1 MGEEPRTGGTQ
12 VTDQGTREPAEIRS
26 DIEATRRELGDT
38 VETLAAKADVKA
50 QAQKKVAR
58 VRQSVDARR
67 RKLMGKVRQAT
78 PDSAGSAASGAATKA
93 RENPVSIGL
102 VGAFVVGL
110 LIGRL
115 LSRGY

>member
-38 VETLAAKADVKA
+38 VE
-50 QAQKKVAR
+50 KKVAD
-58 VRQSVDARR
+58 VRQSIDARR